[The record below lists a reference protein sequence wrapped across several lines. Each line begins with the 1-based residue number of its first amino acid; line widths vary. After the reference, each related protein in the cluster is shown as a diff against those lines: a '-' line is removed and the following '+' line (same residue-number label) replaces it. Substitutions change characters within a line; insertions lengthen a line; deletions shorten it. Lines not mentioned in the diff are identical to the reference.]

1 MAKQNHSLT
10 VITVVKNDQKNIE
23 KTIKSVI
30 SNKKGLKFEYIIID
44 GKSVDKTLSIIKKYK
59 GKINKI
65 ISEKDNGIYDAMN
78 KGIRRSKND
87 IIVFCN
93 SGDFFYKNALKK
105 IIKIFNS
112 KNIDY
117 VFGTVVR
124 NYTEK
129 KIIKFSLDPER
140 IYYNFDFATAHST
153 GFFLKRNIYQK
164 IGLYDLRFK
173 CSSDF
178 DLYFRMIKKG
188 YTGSVTNKKELIGN
202 VASGG
207 FSSKISFFEHL
218 IEESKIRI
226 KNKQNLF
233 FIGIIFVNAIFK
245 KLLKNLF

>member
-188 YTGSVTNKKELIGN
+188 YIGSVTNKKELIGN